1 MFATAW
7 LVILLYHSPASTF
20 VIQDSYRITQSTQ
33 ISASVRRSVDCVEG
47 PFEANLLTEYWGRQP
62 LLIRNAFD
70 PTEILNEPTE
80 IFELAC
86 YDGDN
91 DAEMN
96 TGQSARIIQFSPG
109 VLDSY
114 SLELGPFQ
122 REYIDQL
129 GKNGFRWSLLVNDV
143 DRYMPEVSDWMDKEF
158 RFLPRWRR
166 DDAQISVASKGGG
179 IGPHVDNYDVFL
191 VQSRGKRSW
200 LVGNDKLT
208 AAAERMALVPDIS
221 VSILKGDYDYSELL
235 LEPGDVLYLPP
246 RVVHWGTSLSDD
258 CMTIS
263 VGSRAPSAAELVARV
278 AEAMLDSVAEPVTM
292 RYADENL
299 LKENTT
305 KGASLNKKVKD
316 SMRNL
321 VLRAVND
328 VLDDE
333 VVFDEL
339 VGRLVTEPKR
349 LPYDAL
355 HPWDDVDDDEYY
367 EAFEETLDAV
377 LDRVLDGKGTLYRA
391 EGISFATSRVIRRDG
406 GIIDRLYACGELFE
420 IQDDEKAASVFERIE
435 QGHALSEKN
444 LSGLTPGLREILDK
458 LVAEGFL
465 DASDDSEEER

>member
-1 MFATAW
+1 
-7 LVILLYHSPASTF
+7 
-20 VIQDSYRITQSTQ
+20 
-33 ISASVRRSVDCVEG
+33 
-47 PFEANLLTEYWGRQP
+47 
-62 LLIRNAFD
+62 
-70 PTEILNEPTE
+70 
-80 IFELAC
+80 
-86 YDGDN
+86 
-91 DAEMN
+91 
-96 TGQSARIIQFSPG
+96 
-109 VLDSY
+109 
-114 SLELGPFQ
+114 
-122 REYIDQL
+122 
-129 GKNGFRWSLLVNDV
+129 
-143 DRYMPEVSDWMDKEF
+143 
-158 RFLPRWRR
+158 
-166 DDAQISVASKGGG
+166 
-179 IGPHVDNYDVFL
+179 
-191 VQSRGKRSW
+191 
-200 LVGNDKLT
+200 
-208 AAAERMALVPDIS
+208 MALVPDIS

-278 AEAMLDSVAEPVTM
+278 AETMIDSVAAPVTM